1 MTLAENCFWVIGG
14 TSESVMLSQSI
25 AEKNFSCIVTVTTA
39 DAVKLYPVLPNL
51 RIRVG
56 QLKEFQ
62 IYQFI
67 QQEKIIAIVDASH
80 PYAIAISET
89 VIKIAQALQ
98 IPYLRYERAVLSLN
112 KNVTELENFE
122 TLLAGNYLTNQR
134 VLLTVGYKT
143 LPRFKIWQSQAV
155 LFARILPSIES
166 LKVALESGFT
176 SDRLIT
182 IRPPMSIDLEKALW
196 RQWNISLVVSKA
208 SGRAGGE
215 EIKQRVSQLLE
226 IPLIVIA
233 RPKVDYP
240 QQTNDLN
247 EVLRFCQDSI
257 KDFDQCV
264 VD

>member
-1 MTLAENCFWVIGG
+1 MTLAENCFWIIGG
-14 TSESVMLSQSI
+14 TSESVMVAQAI

-62 IYQFI
+62 IHEFI

-89 VIKIAQALQ
+89 VIQIAQTLQ
-98 IPYLRYERAVLSLN
+98 IPYLRYER
-112 KNVTELENFE
+112 TELAPNQNITVLEDFE
-122 TLLAGNYLTNQR
+122 TLLAGNYLANQR

-143 LPRFKIWQSQAV
+143 LPRFKQWQSQAV
-155 LFARILPSIES
+155 LFARILPSMES

-176 SDRLIT
+176 SDRLIA
-182 IRPPMSIDLEKALW
+182 IRPPISIDLEKALW
-196 RQWNISLVVSKA
+196 QQWNISLVISKA
-208 SGRAGGE
+208 SGQAGGE
-215 EIKQRVSQLLE
+215 EIKQKVAELLE
-226 IPLIVIA
+226 IPLMIIA

-247 EVLRFCQDSI
+247 KVLNFCYHY
-257 KDFDQCV
+257 CLN
-264 VD
+264 

>member
-1 MTLAENCFWVIGG
+1 MTFAENCFWVIGG
-14 TSESVMLSQSI
+14 TSESVIIAQAI
-25 AEKNFSCIVTVTTA
+25 AENNFPCVMTVTTA

-62 IYQFI
+62 IHEFI
-67 QQEKIIAIVDASH
+67 QQEKIIAIIDASH

-89 VIKIAQALQ
+89 VIQIAHAFQ
-98 IPYLRYERAVLSLN
+98 IPYLRYERAALSLN
-112 KNVTELENFE
+112 KNITELENFE

-134 VLLTVGYKT
+134 VLLTVGYKV

-176 SDRLIT
+176 SDRLIA
-182 IRPPMSIDLEKALW
+182 IRPPISMDLEKALW
-196 RQWNISLVVSKA
+196 QQWNISLVVSKA
-208 SGRAGGE
+208 SGQAGGE
-215 EIKQRVSQLLE
+215 EIKQRVSQLLG

-240 QQTNDLN
+240 QQTNNLN
-247 EVLRFCQDSI
+247 EVLRFCYQYYLN
-257 KDFDQCV
+257 
-264 VD
+264 

>member
-14 TSESVMLSQSI
+14 TSESVMLAQAI
-25 AEKNFSCIVTVTTA
+25 AGNNFSCVVTVTTA

-56 QLKEFQ
+56 QLNEFQ

-89 VIKIAQALQ
+89 VIKIAQILQ
-98 IPYLRYERAVLSLN
+98 IPYLRYERAELVPSQNITVL
-112 KNVTELENFE
+112 EDFE
-122 TLLAGNYLTNQR
+122 TLLAENYLTNQR
-134 VLLTVGYKT
+134 VLLTVGYKI
-143 LPRFKIWQSQAV
+143 LPKFKQWQSQAV
-155 LFARILPSIES
+155 LFARILPSMES

-176 SDRLIT
+176 SDRLIA
-182 IRPPMSIDLEKALW
+182 IRPPISLDLEKALW
-196 RQWNISLVVSKA
+196 QQWNISLVISKA
-208 SGRAGGE
+208 SGQAGGE
-215 EIKQRVSQLLE
+215 EIKQRVAELLG

-247 EVLRFCQDSI
+247 EVLRFCYQYYLN
-257 KDFDQCV
+257 
-264 VD
+264 

>member
-14 TSESVMLSQSI
+14 TSESVVLAQAI
-25 AEKNFSCIVTVTTA
+25 AGKIFSCIVTVTTA

-62 IYQFI
+62 IHEFI
-67 QQEKIIAIVDASH
+67 QQEKIIAIIDASH

-89 VIKIAQALQ
+89 VIKIAQSLQ
-98 IPYLRYERAVLSLN
+98 IPYLRYERAALSLN
-112 KNVTELENFE
+112 KNITGLENFE
-122 TLLAGNYLTNQR
+122 TLLTENYLTNQR
-134 VLLTVGYKT
+134 VLLTVGYKI

-155 LFARILPSIES
+155 LFARILPSLES

-176 SDRLIT
+176 SDRLIA
-182 IRPPMSIDLEKALW
+182 IRPPIRMDLEKALW
-196 RQWNISLVVSKA
+196 QQWNISLVVSKA
-208 SGRAGGE
+208 SGQAGGE
-215 EIKQRVSQLLE
+215 EIKQRVSQLLG

-240 QQTNDLN
+240 QQTSNLD
-247 EVLRFCQDSI
+247 EVLTFCYRYFSD
-257 KDFDQCV
+257 
-264 VD
+264 

>member
-62 IYQFI
+62 IHQFI

-89 VIKIAQALQ
+89 VIKIAQTLQ
-98 IPYLRYERAVLSLN
+98 IPYLRYERAELVPN
-112 KNVTELENFE
+112 QNITVLENFE
-122 TLLAGNYLTNQR
+122 TLLTGNYLTNQR

-155 LFARILPSIES
+155 LFARILPSMES
-166 LKVALESGFT
+166 LKVALESEFT
-176 SDRLIT
+176 SDRLIA
-182 IRPPMSIDLEKALW
+182 IRPPISMELEKALW
-196 RQWNISLVVSKA
+196 QQWNISLVISKA
-208 SGRAGGE
+208 SGQAGGE
-215 EIKQRVSQLLE
+215 EIKQRVAQLLG
-226 IPLIVIA
+226 IPLMIIA

-247 EVLRFCQDSI
+247 EVLNFCYHY
-257 KDFDQCV
+257 CLN
-264 VD
+264 